1 MVFSFIGIVVVIG
14 GIGCGFDEYDG
25 VGRCEYGLV
34 SSTSSLS
41 MSTLLSLLI
50 LIVRDDDD
58 DDDEDD
64 DDDDVVTVVSTF
76 GFCLDRIESNTCP
89 TFQEVFLFCDPRG
102 GASAFGIVVVIGL
115 LVVVVVV
122 VVVTRCRLGCAF
134 GIGGIGVL
142 LLLTVVVVVFFCTL
156 FVVKPLPPTPP
167 RPCILKFDITVL

>member
-1 MVFSFIGIVVVIG
+1 VVFSIIGKVVVIG

-41 MSTLLSLLI
+41 MSTLSSLLI

-58 DDDEDD
+58 DVDD

-76 GFCLDRIESNTCP
+76 GFGLDRIESNTCP

-122 VVVTRCRLGCAF
+122 VVVVTRCRLGCAF

-142 LLLTVVVVVFFCTL
+142 LLLTVVVVFFCTS
-156 FVVKPLPPTPP
+156 FVVKPLP
-167 RPCILKFDITVL
+167 PCILKFDITVL

>member
-1 MVFSFIGIVVVIG
+1 MVFSIIGIVVVIG
-14 GIGCGFDEYDG
+14 REFEEEYDG

-41 MSTLLSLLI
+41 MSTPLSLLI
-50 LIVRDDDD
+50 LIVRDGGDD
-58 DDDEDD
+58 DD

-76 GFCLDRIESNTCP
+76 GFGLDRIESNTCP
-89 TFQEVFLFCDPRG
+89 TFQEVFLSCDPRG
-102 GASAFGIVVVIGL
+102 GASAFGICVVIGL
-115 LVVVVVV
+115 LVVVV

-156 FVVKPLPPTPP
+156 FVVTPLPPTPTC
-167 RPCILKFDITVL
+167 PCILKFDITVL

>member
-1 MVFSFIGIVVVIG
+1 MAFSIIGKVVVIG

-58 DDDEDD
+58 DVDD

-76 GFCLDRIESNTCP
+76 GFGLDRIESNTCP
-89 TFQEVFLFCDPRG
+89 TFQEVFLCCDPRG

-115 LVVVVVV
+115 PVV
-122 VVVTRCRLGCAF
+122 VVVTCCRLGCAF

-156 FVVKPLPPTPP
+156 FVVNPLPPTPP

>member
-1 MVFSFIGIVVVIG
+1 VAFSIIGKVVVIG
-14 GIGCGFDEYDG
+14 GLGCGFEEYDG

-58 DDDEDD
+58 DD
-64 DDDDVVTVVSTF
+64 VVTVVSTF

-89 TFQEVFLFCDPRG
+89 TFQEVFLCCDPRG

-115 LVVVVVV
+115 PVV
-122 VVVTRCRLGCAF
+122 VVVTCCRLGCAF

-142 LLLTVVVVVFFCTL
+142 LLTVVGVVIFCTL
-156 FVVKPLPPTPP
+156 FVVVKPLPPTPP
-167 RPCILKFDITVL
+167 CP